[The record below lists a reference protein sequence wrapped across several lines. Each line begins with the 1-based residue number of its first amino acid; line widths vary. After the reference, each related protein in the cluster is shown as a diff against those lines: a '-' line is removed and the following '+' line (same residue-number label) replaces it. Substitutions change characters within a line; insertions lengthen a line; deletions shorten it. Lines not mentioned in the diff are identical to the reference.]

1 MQVRR
6 DETPR
11 PRCLPWKPDSASV
24 GCFRPST
31 HSSTVL
37 WLQLA
42 VHHLTHSKPV
52 GVTASPVKFSI
63 PRHIGLLG
71 PWHRLPHASL
81 FFHSHRGACTVYSAG
96 AFASGR
102 ITFRELGHTQ
112 MWEVY
117 RSHLVITLLVEA
129 IEPSPRENIK
139 SDHAG

>member
-1 MQVRR
+1 VRERGGEADPMQVRR

-31 HSSTVL
+31 YSSTVL

-52 GVTASPVKFSI
+52 GVTASSVKFSI

-71 PWHRLPHASL
+71 PWTLPTFASLVLALHASL
-81 FFHSHRGACTVYSAG
+81 FFHCIGERARC
-96 AFASGR
+96 
-102 ITFRELGHTQ
+102 IPQELCQ
-112 MWEVY
+112 WENHVRRA
-117 RSHLVITLLVEA
+117 RSHANVGGLSISL
-129 IEPSPRENIK
+129 
-139 SDHAG
+139 G